1 MSMKKTVVTML
12 LMVMVC
18 MALPTKTSAQF
29 PKKKSTSE
37 ADTAVAQ
44 KQKSGF
50 DIAKGAI
57 TKESPVE
64 LARKIE
70 RQTDSI
76 VATSM
81 RLKAEYGEDMVKYE
95 NQIDKLKDL
104 EMNLGKETD
113 AYKEVEKELEDLL
126 KLNKSFGKEI
136 KAYKDEIGKLDGMVE
151 QLTKTM
157 KAEMKENY
165 VEKYEKYVEN
175 RPADS
180 KVELDPV
187 FWGLVVQDQEKL
199 KTLQNLVLLNSL
211 VYETSKIYTDLSF
224 KNDEEK
230 AYLERVQG
238 AWAVELA
245 EIRKSDTNQYSNEIK
260 RKAFINKATSSEE
273 FQAIA
278 RKKADARKA
287 IKDQLKETSFKA
299 LTLALNELLDANG
312 INSVKRPDNINAKDF
327 LTLVKDESNKA
338 KDVINMLLK
347 TSQGTSLVTRKAVK
361 SGIMELQIAGKEAS
375 QKAFVM
381 TFGDIEIIVIED
393 GKKQT
398 FQIVNKKLAEKE
410 QSALDRL
417 AKKDKSFEE
426 VTQAST
432 GDISR
437 ELLAKF
443 NGTDITSVTESPET
457 ETVVK

>member
-1 MSMKKTVVTML
+1 MKKTVVTML

-57 TKESPVE
+57 TKETPVE
-64 LARKIE
+64 LAEKIRK
-70 RQTDSI
+70 QNDSI
-76 VATSM
+76 VATSQ
-81 RLKAEYGEDMVKYE
+81 RLKAEYGKDMDNYE
-95 NQIDKLKDL
+95 EQIDKLKAL
-104 EMNLGKETD
+104 EMNLGKESD
-113 AYKEVEKELEDLL
+113 SYKTTEKDLEVLIKS
-126 KLNKSFGKEI
+126 NKSFEKEI
-136 KAYKDEIGKLDGMVE
+136 KAYKDELKKLDGMVE

-165 VEKYEKYVEN
+165 VEKYDKYVEN
-175 RPADS
+175 RPVES

-199 KTLQNLVLLNSL
+199 KNLQNLVSLNSI
-211 VYETSKIYTDLSF
+211 VYETSKIYTDLYF

-230 AYLERVQG
+230 AYTERVQG

-245 EIRKSDTNQYSNEIK
+245 EIMKSDDNQHSIAIK
-260 RKAFINKATSSEE
+260 RQAFINNAISSQE

-287 IKDQLKETSFKA
+287 IKDQLKETSFNA
-299 LTLALNELLDANG
+299 LSLALNELLDANG
-312 INSVKRPDNINAKDF
+312 INSVKRPENINQKDF
-327 LTLVKDESNKA
+327 LTLVKDESNKG
-338 KDVINMLLK
+338 KDVLNMLLK
-347 TSQGTSLVTRKAVK
+347 TSQGTSLVTRQAVK
-361 SGIMELQIAGKEAS
+361 SGILELQIAGKEAS

-393 GKKQT
+393 GKIQT
-398 FQIVNKKLAEKE
+398 SKIGTKYLDEKD
-410 QSALDRL
+410 QSYDDNLT
-417 AKKDKSFEE
+417 KKDESERKVALACMLD
-426 VTQAST
+426 VTRDLNAE
-432 GDISR
+432 I
-437 ELLAKF
+437 
-443 NGTDITSVTESPET
+443 NGTDITSVMESPANET
-457 ETVVK
+457 LEK